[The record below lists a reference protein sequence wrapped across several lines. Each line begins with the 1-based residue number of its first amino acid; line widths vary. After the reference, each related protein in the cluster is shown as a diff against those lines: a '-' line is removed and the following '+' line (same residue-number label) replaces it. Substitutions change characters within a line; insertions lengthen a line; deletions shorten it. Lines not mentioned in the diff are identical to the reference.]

1 MSDTDIITETTVC
14 GKHGR
19 PHVCFEKQKKY
30 VVSLKKNK
38 P

>member
-14 GKHGR
+14 GKHGC
-19 PHVCFEKQKKY
+19 PHAYFEKQKKY
-30 VVSLKKNK
+30 VVSLKQNK